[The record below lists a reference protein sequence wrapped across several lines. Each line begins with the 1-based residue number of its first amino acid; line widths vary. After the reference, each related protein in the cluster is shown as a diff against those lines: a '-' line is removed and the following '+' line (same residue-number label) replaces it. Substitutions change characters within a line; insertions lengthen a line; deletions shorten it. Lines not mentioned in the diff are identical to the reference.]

1 MKYSFS
7 FLLAFTFFYAQA
19 GCIEGDCKNGKGIY
33 EYSSGGRYEGEFVN
47 GELTGFG
54 ILYYPNGNRYE
65 GEWEENYKN
74 GQGKMFYASGEV
86 YEGHFFRDRR
96 SGYGEYVFQNGDKYL
111 GEWSW
116 DRPNGEGEIRF
127 SSGAHYIGGFK
138 DGKFHGQGTFR
149 DAEGKI
155 FSGMWTEGKLPG
167 FNAPIEEEPSEDEV
181 TQEEE
186 SEMNEKEEVA
196 VEEQKERTG
205 EKEKRSDK
213 EKVGGKEKR
222 SSVASKPDEPNWS
235 MVRDCFI
242 EKCES
247 GLGYI
252 SYASGSRYFGSFKE
266 GLPEGEGTCFYVNGD
281 VYTGGW
287 SNHRPDGEGTM
298 FYSDGRILSAIWKNG
313 KTFREIE
320 RIIEPA
326 EQPERKRETDPVT
339 RVWSVLVGVASYD
352 HMPALKYSDD
362 DAYRL
367 YAFLKSPE
375 GGALRDDQISILID
389 EDATRDKILGAI
401 NEAISNADENDIIML
416 YLSGHGIESD
426 FAPID
431 YDGYNNLIS
440 YEEIA
445 VMLNK
450 SEAMHKVVFSDAC
463 YAGGELTKKSAN
475 VDSKVQMSDLS
486 DTGDGVAFM
495 LSSKDSEISLEDRGL
510 RQGVF
515 SHFLMRGMKGE
526 ADEDRDGMV
535 TLRELFHY
543 VYTEVRRY
551 TGRAQT
557 PMLSGQF
564 DPDMPISSSRF

>member
-1 MKYSFS
+1 MKYSLSILFV
-7 FLLAFTFFYAQA
+7 FTFFYAQA
-19 GCIEGDCKNGKGIY
+19 GCIEGNCKNGKGIY
-33 EYSSGGRYEGEFVN
+33 EYSSGGRYEGEFVD

-65 GEWEENYKN
+65 GEWEGNYKN
-74 GQGKMFYASGEV
+74 GQGKMYYASGEV
-86 YEGHFFRDRR
+86 YEGNFFRDRR
-96 SGYGEYVFQNGDKYL
+96 SGYGEYVFQNGDTYL

-155 FSGMWTEGKLPG
+155 FSGIWTEGKLPG
-167 FNAPIEEEPSEDEV
+167 FNAPSEEELSEEDVTIEEEPETSNKEEGEVAIEDQKERI
-181 TQEEE
+181 EKEK
-186 SEMNEKEEVA
+186 SGEKEE
-196 VEEQKERTG
+196 ERT
-205 EKEKRSDK
+205 R
-213 EKVGGKEKR
+213 
-222 SSVASKPDEPNWS
+222 VASKPDEPNWS
-235 MVRDCFI
+235 MVRDCFT

-252 SYASGSRYFGSFKE
+252 TYASGSRYFGSFKD

-287 SNHRPDGEGTM
+287 SNHRPHGEGTM
-298 FYSDGRILSAIWKNG
+298 FYSDGRVLSAIWKNG
-313 KTFREIE
+313 QTVREIE
-320 RIIEPA
+320 RTIEPV
-326 EQPERKRETDPVT
+326 EQPERKRETDPVS
-339 RVWSVLVGVASYD
+339 RVWSVLVGVSSYD
-352 HMPALKYSDD
+352 HLPALKYADD

-389 EDATRDKILGAI
+389 EDATREKILSAI
-401 NEAISNADENDIIML
+401 EAVISNADDNDVVML
-416 YLSGHGIESD
+416 YLSGHGIKSD

-431 YDGYNNLIS
+431 YDGYNNRIS
-440 YEEIA
+440 YNEIA
-445 VMLNK
+445 DLLNK
-450 SEAMHKVVFSDAC
+450 SEAKHKVVFTDAG
-463 YAGGELTKKSAN
+463 YAGGELTQKVAN
-475 VDSKVQMSDLS
+475 NESRVQLSDLS
-486 DTGDGVAFM
+486 GRRDGVAFM
-495 LSSKDSEISLEDRGL
+495 LSSEDSDTSLDDQGL

-543 VYTEVRRY
+543 VYTEVRSY
-551 TGRAQT
+551 TGAAQT
-557 PMLSGQF
+557 PMLSGEF
-564 DPDMPISSSRF
+564 DPDMPISLSRF